1 MFFVYFEPIIFSS
14 FQNQNI
20 YYFYRFIFYM
30 AGREDKYAKRRLKT
44 SYLSTIVG
52 VTLVLYMLGLLGLIV
67 LHAKKLS
74 DYVKE
79 NIGFTVFLNDDVKDV
94 DVIQLQKS
102 LDARQYVKSTEYIT
116 KEKAAATYIKESGE
130 DFVTFLGYN
139 PLPSSLEVRFGADF
153 ANSDSLKILE
163 TELLKNKSV
172 KEVSYQKSLVS
183 AVNENLRKISLII
196 LGFSCLLLIIA
207 IALINNTIRLSVYSK
222 RFLIRTMQL
231 IGATENFIRRP
242 FILKGFVQGI
252 IGAMVAIILLVFTL
266 YFAQKEVPELR
277 ELQDAALF
285 IKLFVFVTLMGVIIS
300 WASTYLA
307 VRKYLRIKTD
317 YLYYH

>member
-1 MFFVYFEPIIFSS
+1 
-14 FQNQNI
+14 
-20 YYFYRFIFYM
+20 M

>member
-1 MFFVYFEPIIFSS
+1 
-14 FQNQNI
+14 
-20 YYFYRFIFYM
+20 M

-183 AVNENLRKISLII
+183 AVNENLRKISVII
-196 LGFSCLLLIIA
+196 LGVSCLLLIIA